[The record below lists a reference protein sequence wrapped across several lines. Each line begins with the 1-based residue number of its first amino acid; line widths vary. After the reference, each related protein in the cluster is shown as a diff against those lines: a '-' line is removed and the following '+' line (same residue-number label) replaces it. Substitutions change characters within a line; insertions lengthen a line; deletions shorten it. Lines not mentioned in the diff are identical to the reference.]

1 MPRFTPE
8 RSVRSVRS
16 FKMTRRCNTSTCL
29 RALLLSACAL
39 GALVSVA
46 FSQDAVKSKTPDASE
61 SVKSTT
67 KVEKTDR
74 SSAEIFDE
82 YQRKLENLAKK
93 CEERGMTLEAKV
105 TRSKIY
111 SEKEYFFTVPL
122 LSRKKQPEKL
132 PSDASKDQQSWFA
145 ALKRLQKRYADE
157 TFAVAERLG
166 TRKRGFDVVACVL
179 QTLYVDPDHERARR
193 FLGYQSYNDEWR
205 SQWEIKKLEK
215 GYVDDP
221 EFGWILEDRVER
233 YRAGERCYRNQWV
246 SREEEK
252 KKIIASSSGWEV
264 ETEHFSILSRV
275 SLERGVE
282 IGRFLESYYQ
292 AWSRLFYPFIADE
305 NQWITRLNSG
315 NAIVSKRHKVILYR
329 NRAEYVREL
338 RKHDRNAAVSVG
350 GYFPSLRCIFV
361 YEPDPDDVGDAFE
374 LLPMLAHEA
383 THQLFNE
390 CNVPNSANGKSDY
403 SQLAL
408 RANFWVCEGIA
419 ITAET
424 FDVDQTKNLAEMGGC
439 RNVFRIEDALDSLFV
454 DKSYIPL
461 REFAGM
467 SRKAFQAYDD
477 LNLLYSQAAGTAFF
491 LMFYDKGKYCDAF
504 VRYLYAIYQGTDA
517 PDSLERLTGK
527 QFEELDQEYVAFMR
541 EIYEKTRG
549 VKPPENVKS
558 AEK

>member
-1 MPRFTPE
+1 MTPR
-8 RSVRSVRS
+8 
-16 FKMTRRCNTSTCL
+16 CHTSTFF
-29 RALLLSACAL
+29 RALLLLVCAFGTAL
-39 GALVSVA
+39 GNEL
-46 FSQDAVKSKTPDASE
+46 FSQDVAESKTPDASVP
-61 SVKSTT
+61 VKAAT

-74 SSAEIFDE
+74 SSVEIFNE
-82 YQRKLENLAKK
+82 YQQKLENLAKK

-122 LSRKKQPEKL
+122 LSRKKQLEKL
-132 PSDASKDQQSWFA
+132 PHDASKEQQSWFA
-145 ALKRLQKRYADE
+145 ALKRLQERYADE
-157 TFAVAERLG
+157 TFAVAERQG
-166 TRKRGFDVVACVL
+166 SKKKGFDVVACVL
-179 QTLYVDPDHERARR
+179 QTLYVNPDHERARR
-193 FLGYQSYNDEWR
+193 FLGYSLYNDEWR
-205 SQWEIKKLEK
+205 SQWEIKKLDK

-221 EFGWILEDRVER
+221 TFGWILEDHVER
-233 YRAGERCYRNQWV
+233 YRAGERYYRNQWI
-246 SREEEK
+246 SREEEEK
-252 KKIIASSSGWEV
+252 KTVASSSGWEV

-292 AWSRLFYPFIADE
+292 AWSRLFYPFIANE
-305 NQWITRLNSG
+305 NQWTSRLYTG

-350 GYFPSLRCIFV
+350 GYFPDLRCIFV
-361 YEPDPDDVGDAFE
+361 YEPDPNDVDDAFE
-374 LLPMLAHEA
+374 LFPMLAHEA
-383 THQLFNE
+383 THQLFSE
-390 CNVPNSANGKSDY
+390 CNIPNSANAKFDNSK
-403 SQLAL
+403 LAI
-408 RANFWVCEGIA
+408 RANFWACEGIA

-424 FDVDQTKNLAEMGGC
+424 FDVDSTKNLAEMGGC